1 MSHSAAM
8 RIHLLMIFPRIPA
21 LFHFRIDTEAGK
33 IEYMGTYGPL
43 KGNVIDIAVIQDQG
57 AVVYSMD
64 TVHEAFSTTT
74 VANDQAQKERF
85 TTGVMKITQNAMS
98 KMCMQQHQHPQLVTA
113 MEQCIQRQPFI
124 YENSTAKGKSL
135 RDLLY
140 GLESLRKR
148 GGEEQNVRDD

>member
-1 MSHSAAM
+1 ML
-8 RIHLLMIFPRIPA
+8 IHVLMIFHRIPA
-21 LFHFRIDTEAGK
+21 LFHFRIHIEAGK
-33 IEYMGTYGPL
+33 IEHMGTYGPL
-43 KGNVIDIAVIQDQG
+43 EGNVINVAVIQDQG

-74 VANDQAQKERF
+74 TVATDQVQHERF
-85 TTGVMKITQNAMS
+85 PIGVMKITENARS
-98 KMCMQQHQHPQLVTA
+98 EMCMQQHQHPQLVTA
-113 MEQCIQRQPFI
+113 MEQCIQRQSFI
-124 YENSTAKGKSL
+124 HENLTAKGKSM

>member
-1 MSHSAAM
+1 MLFHS
-8 RIHLLMIFPRIPA
+8 IPA
-21 LFHFRIDTEAGK
+21 LFHFCIDTEVEK
-33 IEYMGTYGPL
+33 MEYMGTYGPL
-43 KGNVIDIAVIQDQG
+43 KGNVIDVAVIQDQG
-57 AVVYSMD
+57 VVVYSMD

-85 TTGVMKITQNAMS
+85 AIGVMKITQNAMS
-98 KMCMQQHQHPQLVTA
+98 EMCMQQRQHPQLVTA
-113 MEQCIQRQPFI
+113 MEQCIQRQSFI
-124 YENSTAKGKSL
+124 HENSTAKGKSM